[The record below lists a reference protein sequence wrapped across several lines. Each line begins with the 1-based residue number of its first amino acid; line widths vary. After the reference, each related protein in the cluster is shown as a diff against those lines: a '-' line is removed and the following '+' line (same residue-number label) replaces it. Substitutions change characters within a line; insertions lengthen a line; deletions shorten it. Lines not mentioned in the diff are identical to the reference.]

1 MMKNTVLGDRLQQAK
16 PKRHGR
22 VSRSGVGP
30 PTKACRGYCRG
41 YPSVKHTIEPALYLV
56 ESNPPLLRRISGHH
70 KAIPCGSL
78 CEHQTGRTHLA
89 LFGRHFWLPCFKLL
103 YSIRCAAMAEFLG
116 ADASDG
122 SGSFRTEGV
131 RDGPGVLVWG
141 LAYLTSPMTIYYL
154 YYYLWGTQFYR
165 HDFCRTGPGQGV
177 GCCVS
182 SSICPLSR
190 EIETKK
196 KLAGG

>member
-1 MMKNTVLGDRLQQAK
+1 MIVPSDPSIAALNKCLSTTTRNRNSMMKNTVLGDRLQQAK

-116 ADASDG
+116 ADASG
-122 SGSFRTEGV
+122 RFRKLPNRGSPGWSGSVGMGAGLFDQSHDYILFILLFMGNS
-131 RDGPGVLVWG
+131 VL
-141 LAYLTSPMTIYYL
+141 
-154 YYYLWGTQFYR
+154 
-165 HDFCRTGPGQGV
+165 
-177 GCCVS
+177 
-182 SSICPLSR
+182 
-190 EIETKK
+190 
-196 KLAGG
+196 